1 MLFFL
6 IIWLEFSLLRL
17 YILLLVY
24 ELFNFVC
31 NMLFNMLIRID
42 VNKNGVCDMV
52 NFFYCFWLDKL
63 GDFCFV

>member
-42 VNKNGVCDMV
+42 VNKNGVCDI
-52 NFFYCFWLDKL
+52 
-63 GDFCFV
+63 G